1 MKMKK
6 DDITCDPALIGRF
19 FDREL
24 GLDEDAQVGRHLKNC
39 PPCQKE
45 LRENEAISTLFKAGL
60 DDQLSQID
68 LSDLEPRVLELIQ
81 RSGVPWWMRLGNMFV
96 SKRFLVPATAI
107 AMILMFFSLTRQP
120 VTGSKCSAIINSF
133 TGEISSLIILRTPRS
148 HQTILWF
155 SDDK

>member
-24 GLDEDAQVGRHLKNC
+24 GLDEDAQVDRHLKNC
-39 PPCQKE
+39 HSCQKE
-45 LRENEAISTLFKAGL
+45 LRENEAISNLLKVGL

-68 LSDLEPRVLELIQ
+68 LSNLEPRVLELIQ
-81 RSGVPWWMRLGNMFV
+81 RNGVPWWMRLRNIFV
-96 SKRFLVPATAI
+96 SKRFLVPAAAMAI
-107 AMILMFFSLTRQP
+107 ILLFFSLTRHP
-120 VTGSKCSAIINSF
+120 VPVSKSSAIIHSF
-133 TGEISSLIILRTPRS
+133 TGETSCLIILETPRS

>member
-6 DDITCDPALIGRF
+6 DDITCDAALIGRF
-19 FDREL
+19 FDSEL

-39 PPCQKE
+39 PSCQKE
-45 LRENEAISTLFKAGL
+45 LRENEAISALFKAGL

-81 RSGVPWWMRLGNMFV
+81 RNGVPWWMRLRNMFV

-107 AMILMFFSLTRQP
+107 AIILLFFSLTRHP
-120 VTGSKCSAIINSF
+120 VTLSKPSAIIDSF
-133 TGEISSLIILRTPRS
+133 TGEISSLIIFETPKS

>member
-1 MKMKK
+1 MKK

-39 PPCQKE
+39 PSCQKE

-68 LSDLEPRVLELIQ
+68 LSDIEPRVLGLIQ
-81 RSGVPWWMRLGNMFV
+81 RNGVPWWMRLRNMFV

-107 AMILMFFSLTRQP
+107 AMILLFFSLTRYPAP
-120 VTGSKCSAIINSF
+120 VSEGSAIINSF
-133 TGEISSLIILRTPRS
+133 TGETYCLIILETPRS
-148 HQTILWF
+148 HQTILWY
-155 SDDK
+155 SDDKQF

>member
-1 MKMKK
+1 MKK
-6 DDITCDPALIGRF
+6 DDITFDPALIGRF

-39 PPCQKE
+39 PSCQKE

-81 RSGVPWWMRLGNMFV
+81 
-96 SKRFLVPATAI
+96 
-107 AMILMFFSLTRQP
+107 
-120 VTGSKCSAIINSF
+120 
-133 TGEISSLIILRTPRS
+133 
-148 HQTILWF
+148 
-155 SDDK
+155 

>member
-24 GLDEDAQVGRHLKNC
+24 GLDEDALVGRHLKNC
-39 PPCQKE
+39 PSCQKE
-45 LRENEAISTLFKAGL
+45 LRENEVISTLFKAGL

-81 RSGVPWWMRLGNMFV
+81 RNGVPWWKKLRNMFL
-96 SKRFLVPATAI
+96 SKRFLVPATAMAI
-107 AMILMFFSLTRQP
+107 ILLFFSLTRQP
-120 VTGSKCSAIINSF
+120 VPVSESSAIIDSF
-133 TGEISSLIILRTPRS
+133 TGETSCLIILETPRS
-148 HQTILWF
+148 RQTILWF
-155 SDDK
+155 GDDK

>member
-1 MKMKK
+1 MKK

-39 PPCQKE
+39 PSCQKE

-81 RSGVPWWMRLGNMFV
+81 RNGVPWWMRLRNMFV

-107 AMILMFFSLTRQP
+107 AIILLFFSLTRHP
-120 VTGSKCSAIINSF
+120 VTVSGFSTTIDSF
-133 TGEISSLIILRTPRS
+133 TGEVSSLIILETPRS